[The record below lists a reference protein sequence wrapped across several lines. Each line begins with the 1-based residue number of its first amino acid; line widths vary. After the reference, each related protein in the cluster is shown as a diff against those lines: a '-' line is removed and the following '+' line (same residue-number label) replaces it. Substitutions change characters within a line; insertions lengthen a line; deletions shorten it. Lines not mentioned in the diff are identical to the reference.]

1 MLVSAPVGRR
11 HGNSYRVATSSSG
24 RQKTEM
30 VNAVIVDL
38 GNVYHPDE
46 ITGAGFGCA
55 SIGVPAIHP
64 KPAWT
69 LVNIKC

>member
-11 HGNSYRVATSSSG
+11 HGNSYRVGATSSSG

-46 ITGAGFGCA
+46 MRE
-55 SIGVPAIHP
+55 
-64 KPAWT
+64 
-69 LVNIKC
+69 LVSVVLV